1 MVALLARMGQ
11 REWAIIAIVLAI
23 LLAVGWY
30 FSFTQP
36 LQNSIPA
43 VESKITELTSD
54 RDKGRAAQ
62 RALPVLRSTIADLE
76 SQQQAFLR
84 ELPPSEQLGR
94 VFTDLAQE
102 ANESGVTIKSINRGS
117 GDSQGVT
124 NVRATSLAL
133 QIESPF
139 AGLYR
144 FLQRLEK
151 FQRFATVS
159 GLTLTLG
166 SEATSNPQINTSLT
180 MTVYTYTG
188 PGSGIQAAPTDQ
200 TGQTPP
206 AQGTQPAQPGGKP

>member
-11 REWAIIAIVLAI
+11 REWAIIAIVLAV
-23 LLAVGWY
+23 LLAIGWY

-36 LQNSIPA
+36 LQNSIPDI
-43 VESKITELTSD
+43 ESKITELTAD

-62 RALPVLRSTIADLE
+62 RALPVLRATIADLE
-76 SQQQAFLR
+76 GQQQAFLR

-102 ANESGVTIKSINRGS
+102 ANESGVIIKSINRGS
-117 GDSQGVT
+117 GDSQGVS

-133 QIESPF
+133 QIEAPF

-166 SEATSNPQINTSLT
+166 TDANSNPKINTSLT

-188 PGSGIQAAPTDQ
+188 PGSGVQAPSSGET
-200 TGQTPP
+200 TPP
-206 AQGTQPAQPGGKP
+206 TPGAQPGGKP